1 MHMGKRGS
9 RKAKHGDDRIM
20 DPEHTFFLAW
30 EEFFCKTTLEIME
43 DK

>member
-1 MHMGKRGS
+1 ME
-9 RKAKHGDDRIM
+9 
-20 DPEHTFFLAW
+20 PEHTFFLAW

>member
-1 MHMGKRGS
+1 MGKRRS
-9 RKAKHGDDRIM
+9 RKAKHGGVRII

-30 EEFFCKTTLEIME
+30 EEFFCKTNLEILE

>member
-1 MHMGKRGS
+1 
-9 RKAKHGDDRIM
+9 M

-43 DK
+43 AK